1 MPEYLFE
8 NPETGEVIS
17 VIQGI
22 NEKHTYS
29 EEEKEFARV
38 FTVPTAS
45 IDSSINPFSSQ
56 HFSEKTKNMKGS
68 MGDMWDYS
76 KELSEKRKEI
86 TGTVDPIRK
95 KAEKN
100 YSKKRKGMEY
110 KEKRGPTG

>member
-8 NPETGEVIS
+8 NPDTGEVIS

-22 NEKHTYS
+22 DEKHTYS
-29 EEEKEFARV
+29 EKGKEFSRV
-38 FTVPTAS
+38 FTIPTAP
-45 IDSSINPFSSQ
+45 IDSSIDPFSSQ

-86 TGTVDPIRK
+86 TGSEDPVRK
-95 KAEKN
+95 KAERN
-100 YSKKRKGMEY
+100 YSKKRKGMKY
-110 KEKRGPTG
+110 KGKD

>member
-8 NPETGEVIS
+8 NPETGELIS

-22 NEKHTYS
+22 NEKHIYS
-29 EEEKEFARV
+29 EEGKEFARV

-45 IDSSINPFSSQ
+45 IDSSIDPFSSQ

-86 TGTVDPIRK
+86 TAGEGDPVRK

-100 YSKKRKGMEY
+100 YSKKRKGMKY
-110 KEKRGPTG
+110 KEKG

>member
-8 NPETGEVIS
+8 NPETGEIIS

-29 EEEKEFARV
+29 EEGKKFARV
-38 FTVPTAS
+38 FTIPTAS
-45 IDSSINPFSSQ
+45 IDSSIDPFSSQ

-68 MGDMWDYS
+68 MGDVWDYS

-86 TGTVDPIRK
+86 IAGEGDPIRK
-95 KAEKN
+95 KAEEK
-100 YSKKRKGMEY
+100 YSKKRKGMKY
-110 KEKRGPTG
+110 KDKG

>member
-8 NPETGEVIS
+8 NPDTGEVIS

-22 NEKHTYS
+22 DEKHTYS
-29 EEEKEFARV
+29 EKGKEFSRV
-38 FTVPTAS
+38 FTIPTAS
-45 IDSSINPFSSQ
+45 IDSSIDPFSSQ

-86 TGTVDPIRK
+86 TGSEDPVRK
-95 KAEKN
+95 KAERN
-100 YSKKRKGMEY
+100 YSKKRKGMKY
-110 KEKRGPTG
+110 KGKD

>member
-1 MPEYLFE
+1 
-8 NPETGEVIS
+8 
-17 VIQGI
+17 
-22 NEKHTYS
+22 
-29 EEEKEFARV
+29 
-38 FTVPTAS
+38 
-45 IDSSINPFSSQ
+45 
-56 HFSEKTKNMKGS
+56 MKGS